1 MRGKKSVMKLKLSV
15 RWNIE
20 LIIAW
25 LFLTPQ
31 INYYLANFLDMYG
44 IPTAT
49 PFIYFIAVFLGSVSY
64 GQTLKTRRGMLFTWI
79 LIVLIVSSAL
89 INGQVLGYMFS
100 ANIIQSNVLLLVLL
114 YFPVFLL
121 LQQRID
127 LEVLIKYLWRG
138 SLVTLSLAIAVFV
151 TLLSSRSSVD
161 YMSFAYMMLSPI
173 MICFIEGGRKKGILL
188 AFPVIASG
196 ILFVIGCRGAVVALA
211 VFFVLCFFGLYLQ
224 GGRKGNRLFLKV
236 ALLIAVI
243 IAGLNMNSI
252 LRIIVGKLNSFG
264 FSSRTVEKILL
275 GNGAFM
281 QSKGRQSIWNQAVG
295 SIGVFGKGLFG
306 DRTVLL
312 DEYHNPTYPHN
323 FILEIMMDFG
333 MIVGP
338 ILILLFVFLIMR
350 ALFIALKSGEI
361 QRIQIAFAMVA
372 ILFVKHM
379 VSASFLT
386 SFDFWFYVGLAL
398 NWIIYQSDSSRS
410 EIR

>member
-1 MRGKKSVMKLKLSV
+1 MRLKLSV
-15 RWNIE
+15 KWNME

-31 INYYLANFLDMYG
+31 INFFLANFLDMYG
-44 IPTAT
+44 IPTVT
-49 PFIYFIAVFLGSVSY
+49 PFIYSVAVFLGSVSY
-64 GQTLKTRRGMLFTWI
+64 GKTLNTRRGILFTWI
-79 LIVLIVSSAL
+79 IILLIVSSAL
-89 INGQVLGYMFS
+89 VNSQVLGYMFDT
-100 ANIIQSNVLLLVLL
+100 NIIQSNVLLLMLL

-121 LQQRID
+121 LQQEID
-127 LEVLIKYLWRG
+127 FRLLMKYLWRG
-138 SLVTLSLAIAVFV
+138 SLVTLLLAMVTFLTMLAVG
-151 TLLSSRSSVD
+151 TTID
-161 YMSFAYMMLSPI
+161 YMSFAYLMLSPI
-173 MICFIEGGRKKGILL
+173 MICFIEGGRKKGAWL

-196 ILFVIGCRGAVVALA
+196 ILFVIGCRGAVAALA
-211 VFFVLCFFGLYLQ
+211 VFFMLCFFVFYLK
-224 GGRKGNRLFLKV
+224 GGRKGNRLFLKA

-252 LRIIVGKLNSFG
+252 LRIIVGELNSFG

-323 FILEIMMDFG
+323 FILEIMIDFG
-333 MIVGP
+333 IIVGP

-350 ALFIALKSGEI
+350 AVFIALKSGEI
-361 QRIQIAFAMVA
+361 QRIQMAFAMLAV
-372 ILFVKHM
+372 IFVKHM
-379 VSASFLT
+379 VSTSFLT

-398 NWIIYQSDSSRS
+398 NWIIYQSDCSRS

>member
-1 MRGKKSVMKLKLSV
+1 MRLKLSV
-15 RWNIE
+15 KWNME

-31 INYYLANFLDMYG
+31 INFFLANFLDMYG
-44 IPTAT
+44 IPTVT
-49 PFIYFIAVFLGSVSY
+49 PFIYSVAVFLGSVSY
-64 GQTLKTRRGMLFTWI
+64 VKTLNTRRGILFTWI
-79 LIVLIVSSAL
+79 IILLIISSAL
-89 INGQVLGYMFS
+89 VNSQVLGYMFDT
-100 ANIIQSNVLLLVLL
+100 NIIQSNVLLLMLL
-114 YFPVFLL
+114 YLPMFLL

-127 LEVLIKYLWRG
+127 LEVLMKYLWRG
-138 SLVTLSLAIAVFV
+138 SLVTLSLAIVVFV

-173 MICFIEGGRKKGILL
+173 MICFIERWRKKGVLL

-211 VFFVLCFFGLYLQ
+211 VFFVLCFLWFYLK
-224 GGRKGNRLFLKV
+224 GGRKGNRLFLKA

-243 IAGLNMNSI
+243 ITGLNMNSI
-252 LRIIVGKLNSFG
+252 LRIIVGELNSVG

-323 FILEIMMDFG
+323 FILEIMIDFG

-361 QRIQIAFAMVA
+361 QRIQMAFAMVA

-398 NWIIYQSDSSRS
+398 NWIIYQSDCPRS

>member
-1 MRGKKSVMKLKLSV
+1 MKLKLSV

-44 IPTAT
+44 IPTVT
-49 PFIYFIAVFLGSVSY
+49 PFIYSVAAFLGSVSY
-64 GQTLKTRRGMLFTWI
+64 VKTLNTRRGILFTWI
-79 LIVLIVSSAL
+79 IILLIISSAL
-89 INGQVLGYMFS
+89 VNSQVLGYMFDT
-100 ANIIQSNVLLLVLL
+100 NIIQSNVLLLMLL
-114 YFPVFLL
+114 YLPMFLL

-127 LEVLIKYLWRG
+127 LEMLMKYLWRG
-138 SLVTLSLAIAVFV
+138 SLVTLSLAIVVFV

-173 MICFIEGGRKKGILL
+173 MICFIERWRKKGVLL

-211 VFFVLCFFGLYLQ
+211 VFFVLCFLWFYLK
-224 GGRKGNRLFLKV
+224 GGRKGNRLFLKA

-243 IAGLNMNSI
+243 ITGLNMNSI
-252 LRIIVGKLNSFG
+252 LRIIDGELNSVG

-281 QSKGRQSIWNQAVG
+281 QSKGRQSIWNQAVD

-323 FILEIMMDFG
+323 FILEIMIDFG

-338 ILILLFVFLIMR
+338 ILILLFIFLIMR

-361 QRIQIAFAMVA
+361 QRIQMAFAMAA

-398 NWIIYQSDSSRS
+398 NWIIYQSDCSRS

>member
-1 MRGKKSVMKLKLSV
+1 MRLKLSV
-15 RWNIE
+15 KWNME

-31 INYYLANFLDMYG
+31 INFFLANFLDMYG
-44 IPTAT
+44 IPTVT
-49 PFIYFIAVFLGSVSY
+49 PFIYSVAVFLGSVSY
-64 GQTLKTRRGMLFTWI
+64 GKTLKTRRGILFTWI
-79 LIVLIVSSAL
+79 IVLLIVSSAL
-89 INGQVLGYMFS
+89 VNSQVLGYMFDT
-100 ANIIQSNVLLLVLL
+100 NIIQSNVLLLMLL
-114 YFPVFLL
+114 YFPMLLL

-127 LEVLIKYLWRG
+127 LKVLMKYLWRG
-138 SLVTLSLAIAVFV
+138 SLVTLSLAIVVFV
-151 TLLSSRSSVD
+151 TLLSSSVD

-173 MICFIEGGRKKGILL
+173 MICFIEGWRKKGVLL

-211 VFFVLCFFGLYLQ
+211 VFFVLCFFGFYLR
-224 GGRKGNRLFLKV
+224 GGRKGNRLFLKA

-243 IAGLNMNSI
+243 ITGLNMNSI
-252 LRIIVGKLNSFG
+252 LRIIVGELNSVG

-323 FILEIMMDFG
+323 FILEIMIDFG

-361 QRIQIAFAMVA
+361 QRIQMAFAMVA

-398 NWIIYQSDSSRS
+398 NWIIYQSDCPRS